1 MPTYEYECNRCGHI
15 IEEFK
20 PISAPPRQR
29 CPECRG
35 KVTRLISG
43 GMGIVFKGSGF
54 YQTDSRPKQPG
65 GGTESRPA
73 AGDTTKSPSAGNDNS
88 SGGKNKG

>member
-1 MPTYEYECNRCGHI
+1 MPTYEYECSRCGLVF
-15 IEEFK
+15 EEFK
-20 PISAPPRQR
+20 PMSAPVRQR

-54 YQTDSRPKQPG
+54 YQNDSRPK
-65 GGTESRPA
+65 PA
-73 AGDTTKSPSAGNDNS
+73 GSGPDTAAAAQDSSPSPSAANDNS
-88 SGGKNKG
+88 SSGKNKG